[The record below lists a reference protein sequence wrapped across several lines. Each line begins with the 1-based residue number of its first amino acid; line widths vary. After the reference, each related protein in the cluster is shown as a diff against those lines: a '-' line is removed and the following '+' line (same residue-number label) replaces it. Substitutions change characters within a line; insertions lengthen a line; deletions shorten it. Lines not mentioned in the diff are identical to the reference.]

1 MNPDNGNSQHHSKNH
16 QAPSDDGTRAIET
29 ALHSALNRS
38 TLDSLKPIALTG
50 GTVYL
55 AASITIYF
63 FPVEEHW
70 LPVFLLLMGLAFLGL
85 FVALNQWE
93 VPVRLANLLIAMI
106 AAAGIC
112 TCTLMMWLFPEPRQT
127 TNFMLLVIAAGA
139 LILSTQWLAV
149 IIATCCLIWLNLAW
163 GAPQSALWVHY
174 GFSLF
179 VAVILAA
186 TIHFVRRRTL
196 RRLEIHR
203 IMDQV
208 RKDRLEIA
216 LLVVRLHEE
225 EIRLLNEQLE
235 QRVLQR
241 TAELHSSEE
250 RNRTLLSELNHVARV
265 TTMGELAA
273 SIAHEVNQP
282 LCAIINNASFC
293 RRWLEKPTD
302 DFSEMREA
310 ISDINESGK
319 RASEVI
325 ARVRKMFS
333 KSDTEPAEIEVNE
346 IILQVIAL
354 MRNEAQKRNVRLQT
368 ELGASLPTIW
378 GDKIQLQ
385 QVILNLI
392 LNGFDAMNDIARSER
407 ELLIRSSFRQPAE
420 LLIEVS
426 DTGHGIDAENLKQ
439 IFDAFY
445 STKPGGMGMGL
456 SICQT
461 IVRAHGGKLWA
472 ANSQHGAK
480 FQFTL
485 PVVKEGR
492 DA

>member
-1 MNPDNGNSQHHSKNH
+1 M
-16 QAPSDDGTRAIET
+16 
-29 ALHSALNRS
+29 
-38 TLDSLKPIALTG
+38 
-50 GTVYL
+50 
-55 AASITIYF
+55 
-63 FPVEEHW
+63 
-70 LPVFLLLMGLAFLGL
+70 LLMGLAFLGL
-85 FVALNQWE
+85 FLALNQWE
-93 VPVRLANLLIAMI
+93 VPVRLANLLIAII
-106 AAAGIC
+106 AAAGVC
-112 TCTLMMWLFPEPRQT
+112 TCTLMMWQFPEPRQT

-149 IIATCCLIWLNLAW
+149 IIATSCLIWLSMAL
-163 GAPQSALWVHY
+163 GAPPSALWVHY

-179 VAVILAA
+179 VAIILAA
-186 TIHFVRRRTL
+186 TIHFVRKRTL

-235 QRVLQR
+235 QRVLER

-293 RRWLEKPTD
+293 RRWLEKPSD

-325 ARVRKMFS
+325 TRVRNLFS
-333 KSDTEPAEIEVNE
+333 KSEVEPTEIEINE

-354 MRNEAQKRNVRLQT
+354 MRNEARKRNVRLQT
-368 ELGASLPTIW
+368 ELSDSLPTIM

-407 ELLIRSSFRQPAE
+407 ELLIRSVFQQPAE

-426 DTGHGIDAENLKQ
+426 DTGHGIDTENLKQ

-472 ANSQHGAK
+472 ANSQRGAK

-485 PVVKEGR
+485 PAVKEGR